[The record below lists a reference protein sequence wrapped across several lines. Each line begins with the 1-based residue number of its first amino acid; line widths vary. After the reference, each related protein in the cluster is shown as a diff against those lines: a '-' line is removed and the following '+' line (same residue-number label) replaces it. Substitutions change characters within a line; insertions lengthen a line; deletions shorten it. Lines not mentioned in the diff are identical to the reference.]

1 MPRTEAPDRESLIA
15 AVAYA
20 NLVSLAAQVIW
31 VRKITLLF
39 GATAGVFASVLAV
52 VLAGLACGAAWGGRR
67 SASEARPERLLA
79 ILLVV
84 LGVLCAASLPLLD
97 IARSLFLL
105 LAPEGLAPAARAAV
119 RIPVVALV
127 LLPPTFAIGAILP
140 LATRLYSRDAG
151 DAVASLYAADTLGA
165 ACGALIGGFFL
176 VPRLGLSVSTWLLGA
191 GAVALAVAFWKSA
204 PPPVRAEASAPPVPQ
219 KKAGKT
225 APAEPSIPQP
235 RELSSGVRRA
245 VLASFFLTGAAA
257 LLLETGWNRFFYLLN
272 GTSIFSLSTV
282 LAGFLTGIGLGSALV
297 RRRLER
303 GGDVPALVAFLQ
315 AMVALGGILVFRA
328 RELFERTYLALYEAT
343 ASHAAFQLKIYL
355 TVFALVALATL
366 AMGANFPAVVR
377 LMTPRRDD
385 EAGTLGRVYF
395 VNTAGAVAGALAG
408 EFLILPRFGFDGLL
422 ATVTLIYLASAAL
435 FLSLAAPAIRRYA
448 AIPVGIVG
456 LAALLITPPLRAYEP
471 PWNAVYYS
479 GVRQG
484 TYAKYRDLNRFHTVV
499 YRRQGFYGQVTVT
512 QTPTDFY
519 LKHNGKT
526 DASTNVVDSF
536 AQYLL
541 GHVPL
546 LLHPKPERVVN
557 IGLGGGITL
566 GAIAAHP
573 EPKEIVQ
580 VELDPLVVE
589 ATRTWFGNANHRA
602 LDDPRVRL
610 VVDDGRSFVE
620 RGTDQFD
627 VIISEPPNIWV
638 SGVSGLFTTEFYRAA
653 RARLKPGGL
662 LCQWL
667 PLYELGEEDFATAL
681 ATMGT
686 QFKHLAAWT
695 NGSVAVIVAS
705 NEPLPLQGPHP
716 SAAQLPP
723 PPAIIAT
730 DLQNAGVAPW
740 QVEQFLS
747 QPDLDAAAIQKLQAE
762 AQGLNRDDRPVLE
775 FRSAANLFRL
785 TKPGAD
791 TSWRARLPRTRG

>member
-1 MPRTEAPDRESLIA
+1 MSRTDATGRRPLIA

-67 SASEARPERLLA
+67 ASSEARPERLLA
-79 ILLVV
+79 ILLAV
-84 LGVLCAASLPLLD
+84 LGALCAASLPLLD
-97 IARSLFLL
+97 VARSLFLML
-105 LAPEGLAPAARAAV
+105 DPEGLGPVARAAV
-119 RIPVVALV
+119 RLPVVALV

-140 LATRLYSRDAG
+140 LATRLYSRASME
-151 DAVASLYAADTLGA
+151 AVASLYAADTLGA
-165 ACGALIGGFFL
+165 ASGALIGGFLL
-176 VPRLGLSVSTWLLGA
+176 VPWLGLSVSTWLLGA
-191 GAVALAVAFWKSA
+191 GALALAAFLWKSA
-204 PPPVRAEASAPPVPQ
+204 PLLLMRKKPDKTAAPVP
-219 KKAGKT
+219 A
-225 APAEPSIPQP
+225 P
-235 RELSSGVRRA
+235 RELSPGARRA
-245 VLASFFLTGAAA
+245 VLASFFLTGGAA

-282 LAGFLTGIGLGSALV
+282 LAGFLTGVGLGSALV

-343 ASHAAFQLKIYL
+343 SSHAAFQLKIYL
-355 TVFALVALATL
+355 TVFALVAIATL

-377 LMTPRRDD
+377 LLAPRRDD

-422 ATVTLIYLASAAL
+422 ATVTLIYLGSAAL
-435 FLSLAAPAIRRYA
+435 FLSLADPKVRRYA
-448 AIPVGIVG
+448 AIPVGLLG
-456 LAALLITPPLRAYEP
+456 LTALLITPPLRAYEP

-484 TYAKYRDLNRFHTVV
+484 TFSKYQILNRAHTVV

-512 QTPTDFY
+512 QTRTDLY

-526 DASTNVVDSF
+526 DASTDVIDSF

-546 LLHPKPERVVN
+546 LLHPKPEKVVN

-580 VELDPLVVE
+580 IELDPLVVE
-589 ATRTWFGNANHRA
+589 ATHTWFGNANHHA

-610 VVDDGRSFVE
+610 VVDDGRSFIE
-620 RGTDQFD
+620 KGTDKFD

-653 RARLKPGGL
+653 KARLNPGGL

-667 PLYELGEEDFATAL
+667 PLYELNEEDFATAL

-686 QFKHLAAWT
+686 QFKHLAGWT
-695 NGSVAVIVAS
+695 NGAVAVIVAS

-716 SAAQLPP
+716 SAATLPP
-723 PPAIIAT
+723 GVAI
-730 DLQNAGVAPW
+730 DLQNAGISPM
-740 QVEQFLS
+740 QVEAFLS

-775 FRSAANLFRL
+775 FRSARNLFQL

-791 TSWRARLPRTRG
+791 TSWRARLQRERG

>member
-1 MPRTEAPDRESLIA
+1 MSRTEVSGRGPLIA

-20 NLVSLAAQVIW
+20 NLVSLAAQVMW
-31 VRKITLLF
+31 VRKINVLF

-67 SASEARPERLLA
+67 AASEARPERLLA
-79 ILLVV
+79 ILLVA
-84 LGVLCAASLPLLD
+84 LGALCAASLPLLD
-97 IARSLFLL
+97 AARSLFLV
-105 LAPEGLAPAARAAV
+105 LAPEGLAPVARAAV

-140 LATRLYSRDAG
+140 LATQLYSRASAG
-151 DAVASLYAADTLGA
+151 AVAALYATDTLGA
-165 ACGALIGGFFL
+165 AGGALIGGFLL
-176 VPRLGLSVSTWLLGA
+176 VPRLGLNASTWLLGA
-191 GAVALAVAFWKSA
+191 GAVALAAILWRSA
-204 PPPVRAEASAPPVPQ
+204 PPPMPAKASATPPPVGR
-219 KKAGKT
+219 KKKDARKA
-225 APAEPSIPQP
+225 APAATTAS
-235 RELSSGVRRA
+235 RELSPGERRA

-303 GGDVPALVAFLQ
+303 GSDVSILVAFLQ
-315 AMVALGGILVFRA
+315 ATVALGGILVFRA
-328 RELFERTYLALYEAT
+328 RELFERTYLALYEAST
-343 ASHAAFQLKIYL
+343 GHAAFQLKIYL
-355 TVFALVALATL
+355 AVFALVALATL

-377 LMTPRRDD
+377 LLTPRRDE
-385 EAGTLGRVYF
+385 EARTLGRVYF
-395 VNTAGAVAGALAG
+395 INTAGAVAGALAG
-408 EFLILPRFGFDGLL
+408 EFLILPRLGFDGLL

-435 FLSLAAPAIRRYA
+435 FFSLASPAARRYA
-448 AIPVGIVG
+448 TLPVGAVA
-456 LAALLITPPLRAYEP
+456 LAALLLTPPLRAFEP

-484 TYAKYRDLNRFHTVV
+484 TFSKYQILNNAHSVV
-499 YRRQGFYGQVTVT
+499 FRRQGFYGQVTVT
-512 QTPTDFY
+512 QTRTDLY

-526 DASTNVVDSF
+526 DASTNIADSF

-546 LLHPKPERVVN
+546 LLHPRPERVVN

-566 GAIAAHP
+566 GAITAHP

-589 ATRTWFGNANHRA
+589 ATRTWFGDANHRA

-610 VVDDGRSFVE
+610 VVDDGRSFIE

-653 RARLKPGGL
+653 RSRLRPGGL

-686 QFKHLAAWT
+686 QFKHLAGWT

-716 SAAQLPP
+716 GASQLPP
-723 PPAIIAT
+723 TVAT
-730 DLQNAGVAPW
+730 DLQNAGVASW
-740 QVEQFLS
+740 QVESFLS
-747 QPDLDAAAIQKLQAE
+747 QPDLDAAAIARFQAE
-762 AQGLNRDDRPVLE
+762 AEDLNRDDRPVLE
-775 FRSAANLFRL
+775 FRSARNLFRL

-791 TSWRARLPRTRG
+791 KSWAARLPRARG